1 MDEGESIALVAK
13 QLGCGELVGE
23 RDRGVLA
30 VIERERR
37 IEFDGLDG
45 ERVTPIAKRRSGRCR
60 GIIERRRVLEF
71 RHRLL
76 EDGNIV
82 PLKQAIERAL
92 LVFDDGIPT
101 GRRENVRIRG
111 GRDLRRR
118 WFLTGLAPDELNVE
132 MNPLVGEVWSLG
144 LTLLDD
150 EH

>member
-1 MDEGESIALVAK
+1 MDEGESIALGAK

-45 ERVTPIAKRRSGRCR
+45 ERVTPIAKRQSGRCR

-76 EDGNIV
+76 EGYDVSI
-82 PLKQAIERAL
+82 LEQA
-92 LVFDDGIPT
+92 VS
-101 GRRENVRIRG
+101 
-111 GRDLRRR
+111 
-118 WFLTGLAPDELNVE
+118 EL
-132 MNPLVGEVWSLG
+132 
-144 LTLLDD
+144 
-150 EH
+150 